1 MQTSDLRTLPIER
14 LFDCLDGFV
23 SGIDEGSRGSRLV
36 ALGIKL
42 RDIADWDRNAHLL
55 DSAAIKLDE
64 REIDRAVGEV
74 PGKVVARLARLD
86 FAETEDL
93 LIELG
98 SLLQVV
104 DFQCEMDDAVHV
116 SLGDE

>member
-23 SGIDEGSRGSRLV
+23 SGIDEGSRGSGLV

-55 DSAAIKLDE
+55 DPAAIKLDE
-64 REIDRAVGEV
+64 REIDQ
-74 PGKVVARLARLD
+74 L
-86 FAETEDL
+86 T
-93 LIELG
+93 
-98 SLLQVV
+98 
-104 DFQCEMDDAVHV
+104 
-116 SLGDE
+116 